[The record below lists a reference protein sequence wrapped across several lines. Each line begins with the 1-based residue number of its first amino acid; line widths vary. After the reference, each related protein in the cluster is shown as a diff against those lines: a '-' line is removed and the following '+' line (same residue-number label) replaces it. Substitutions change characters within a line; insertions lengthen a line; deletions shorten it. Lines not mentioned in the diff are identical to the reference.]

1 MSTKNRCGTLSYEK
15 SHPRDLSR
23 ACSQCSLGGMYAL
36 VPFSNL
42 FHILSI
48 YLILGF

>member
-1 MSTKNRCGTLSYEK
+1 MVDNVDEESMWHEK